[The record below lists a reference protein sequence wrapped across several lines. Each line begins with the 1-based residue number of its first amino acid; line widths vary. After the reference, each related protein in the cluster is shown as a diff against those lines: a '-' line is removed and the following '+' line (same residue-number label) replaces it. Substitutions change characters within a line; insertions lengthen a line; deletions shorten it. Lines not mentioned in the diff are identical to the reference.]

1 MSYSDLYQVR
11 GYHLPF
17 KNLLQFSAKTRQ
29 HLSFAFVLQ
38 QFPPSGKPPSLF
50 CACPLTPYLFIITS
64 FECSLCALP
73 WLYKTEWITGPL
85 APLLFLVHNSS
96 IVCVISS
103 STCLLLWL
111 FPLLDNKPL
120 HPRQTK
126 NPLSHTNSSALN
138 NSEALYVLVINH
150 YMFWFPSFPSRLY
163 APWGQDQYLFYSLL

>member
-1 MSYSDLYQVR
+1 MGPSVNVHLISTKKIKLKLLFMSYSDLYQVR

-38 QFPPSGKPPSLF
+38 QFPPSGKPPSLL

-96 IVCVISS
+96 IVCVIPS

-111 FPLLDNKPL
+111 SPLLDNKPL

-126 NPLSHTNSSALN
+126 SPLHILI
-138 NSEALYVLVINH
+138 VV
-150 YMFWFPSFPSRLY
+150 PSTTLKHFM
-163 APWGQDQYLFYSLL
+163 SL